1 MLNTQITSIFNCAW
15 GVRFIDH
22 PINKVETAKQNL
34 SFYRCKIMPKKKD
47 IGKEFGF
54 RLTELMK
61 SRNLSIREAS
71 KLSGVAPSVI
81 QSWKSG
87 SSPHEFDRLKTL
99 AEKGLGVSLSFLL
112 TGQQD
117 QGRIPSIE
125 EVFQEGEILY
135 DGIAKIS
142 IQALVPKKKNRG

>member
-1 MLNTQITSIFNCAW
+1 
-15 GVRFIDH
+15 
-22 PINKVETAKQNL
+22 
-34 SFYRCKIMPKKKD
+34 MPKKKD